1 MKTCQAPVGRL
12 TVLKYVATMVN
23 VFVGSVCAISE
34 RIHMKSILAY
44 IASVITSNVIDL
56 MV

>member
-12 TVLKYVATMVN
+12 TVLKYVATMAN
-23 VFVGSVCAISE
+23 VFVDSVCAKSE
-34 RIHMKSILAY
+34 KIQMKSILAH
-44 IASVITSNVIDL
+44 IASVITSAVIDL